1 MILFLKILAVFC
13 CIIICYQDFKERAV
27 FWFLF
32 PLLGIL
38 LGALQFAQVSSPFF
52 YTSIVTNAV
61 LITLILV
68 LLYLYAR
75 FVSKER
81 FLDHSLGLGDILF
94 FYALGIGFPPISF
107 SLLFASS
114 VLFSLLVYLIL
125 KKRLSMETVPLA
137 GFMALYLIVVI
148 GYSMWFNS
156 PSLYII

>member
-1 MILFLKILAVFC
+1 MAIVC
-13 CIIICYQDFKERAV
+13 CGIICYQDFKERAV

-32 PLLGIL
+32 PLLAISL
-38 LGALQFAQVSSPFF
+38 CTLQIMHISTPFF
-52 YTSIVTNAV
+52 YVSIVTNIA

-75 FVSKER
+75 FILKED
-81 FLDHSLGLGDILF
+81 FIDHSLGLGDVLF

-114 VLFSLLVYLIL
+114 ILFSLLVYLVL
-125 KKRLSMETVPLA
+125 KKKLNVKTVPLA
-137 GFMALYLIVVI
+137 GFMALYLIFVI
-148 GYSMWFNS
+148 VYSIFFNS